1 MARKNDSSTDVVCI
15 REWKTLSAH
24 AFNLFRGGGGR
35 WNRLQ
40 YHLRLSASRV
50 VQGHDVASI
59 SMCLLAP
66 GAQRSG
72 VVSRTSIQS
81 ATNVFDVVV
90 VKRFPGYPLAVLDG
104 RQKILGQRWKCSPIR
119 L

>member
-1 MARKNDSSTDVVCI
+1 MARKNDSSTDVVWI
-15 REWKTLSAH
+15 REWGILSAH
-24 AFNLFRGGGGR
+24 AFNPFRGGGR

-104 RQKILGQRWKCSPIR
+104 RQKILGQRWKCIPIR

>member
-1 MARKNDSSTDVVCI
+1 MWSVYVSGELFQLTRST
-15 REWKTLSAH
+15 H
-24 AFNLFRGGGGR
+24 FGGGAGGIA
-35 WNRLQ
+35 
-40 YHLRLSASRV
+40 YSITSAYRR
-50 VQGHDVASI
+50 QGGHDVASI

-90 VKRFPGYPLAVLDG
+90 VERFPGYPLAVLDG
-104 RQKILGQRWKCSPIR
+104 RQKILG
-119 L
+119 